1 VSPIK
6 HPIIE
11 HLAARESTRRERR
24 IQRQRKAI
32 LDASAELFAQKGYTA
47 TTTKDIAQAVD
58 MGESTLYG
66 YFASKQEILQEILNQ
81 QAEMVDTLLVH
92 LTELQGLE
100 SFVGLVDLLLKE
112 ILSWAVYNRVMI
124 AEAWI
129 NDEILLGY
137 VVAHWQPIMERL
149 QNFINA
155 RIATGVFRPIDPG
168 FGARM
173 MIAVFVAS
181 ILPVVRGVEP
191 PPTPEQRHEL
201 AVALVEMVN
210 NGLHAQKG

>member
-1 VSPIK
+1 MK

-11 HLAARESTRRERR
+11 HLAVKESTRRERR
-24 IQRQRKAI
+24 IERQRKAI

-58 MGESTLYG
+58 IGESTLYG

-112 ILSWAVYNRVMI
+112 ILSWAAYNRVMI

-149 QNFINA
+149 QNFIDA
-155 RIATGVFRPIDPG
+155 RITSGIFRPIDPG

-191 PPTPEQRHEL
+191 PPTPEQRHQL
-201 AVALVEMVN
+201 AEALVEMVN
-210 NGLHAQKG
+210 HGLHAQKG

>member
-1 VSPIK
+1 MK

-11 HLAARESTRRERR
+11 HLAAKESTRRERR
-24 IQRQRKAI
+24 IERQRKAI

-112 ILSWAVYNRVMI
+112 ILSWAAYNRVMI

-149 QNFINA
+149 QNFIDA
-155 RIATGVFRPIDPG
+155 RITSGIFRPIDPG

-191 PPTPEQRHEL
+191 PPTPEQRHQL
-201 AVALVEMVN
+201 AEALVEMVN
-210 NGLHAQKG
+210 HGLHAQKG